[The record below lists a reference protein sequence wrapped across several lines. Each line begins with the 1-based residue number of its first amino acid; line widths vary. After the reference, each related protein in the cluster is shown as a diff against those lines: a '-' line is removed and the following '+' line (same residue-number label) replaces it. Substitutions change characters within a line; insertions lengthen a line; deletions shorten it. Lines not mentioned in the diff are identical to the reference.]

1 MEEGR
6 LMSNPSPFDHRPD
19 EELGA
24 ALRRAL
30 DAGHEAEFVNGLL
43 AAANTTYGMGL
54 PGQWW
59 TVLTG
64 WARPGIVAAMLLI
77 AVVAFSLGV
86 QMGRNS
92 TQVTMTTPQTPDPL
106 RQDSEQVAIPGLMA
120 GSEAPN
126 VDVVLAVAL
135 GR

>member
-1 MEEGR
+1 MP
-6 LMSNPSPFDHRPD
+6 NASPFDHRPD
-19 EELGA
+19 MELGA
-24 ALRRAL
+24 ALRQAL
-30 DAGHEAEFVNGLL
+30 DAGREPEFVAGVLL
-43 AAANTTYGMGL
+43 AADTLYGTGL

-59 TVLTG
+59 TVLTR
-64 WARPGIVAAMLLI
+64 WARPGVVAAMLLI

-86 QMGRNS
+86 QIGRS
-92 TQVTMTTPQTPDPL
+92 SVQSVAATPAVADPL
-106 RQDSEQVAIPGLMA
+106 RQESEQAAIPVLMA